1 MSKYV
6 YWDIFMWGKIQQLFK
21 NIKTMKLESQMAM
34 LQQFDPDHKNT
45 KQKIRFYVFLLT
57 NREIL

>member
-34 LQQFDPDHKNT
+34 LQQFDPDRKNT